1 MQAEV
6 VLWSV
11 CDYRLFSDDVNNL
24 LGRPLVIS
32 INSKV
37 LLYCHLG
44 DHRGEQTMS
53 DHRLRGLVR
62 PLLDEHPR
70 IRSLAKRVYLH
81 AARTRHSVARLVPS
95 AITARPRQLT
105 VAITAHCN
113 LRCAGCRYG
122 RDFMPGQR
130 LALSTVIDV
139 LADAKAGGIERVR
152 FYGGEP
158 LLHPDLPTMIRRA
171 CELGLSPYITTNGT
185 HLGLKVRSLYDAG
198 LRLASIG
205 FYGIGDAY
213 EAYTQRPDHF
223 RRLEQS
229 LEAVLRTC
237 GSGIELQ
244 LNFVLFRPTCTVDA
258 VRAAWHFAERYG
270 MYFHIDLAGSS
281 IPFFTAGPDGQLL
294 LRPDDRAAADAVV
307 REMLTL
313 RRRNPRRFLHSEA
326 FIRSIP
332 DWLINGTAMRVPC
345 DAYELLW
352 IGADG
357 TVQLCDTALPLG
369 NINHQR
375 LRDIL
380 FSPEHQ
386 RAARDGFQLN
396 CPNCTCLAESRIQ
409 KDLPSLRRY
418 SRRLPGE
425 ER

>member
-1 MQAEV
+1 MA
-6 VLWSV
+6 LA
-11 CDYRLFSDDVNNL
+11 CDRKLFFHDTNNL
-24 LGRPLVIS
+24 HAQSFVTS
-32 INSKV
+32 IERV
-37 LLYCHLG
+37 VFLYSCFG
-44 DHRGEQTMS
+44 DQEGGHTMS
-53 DHRLRGLVR
+53 GHRLRGLVR
-62 PLLDEHPR
+62 PLLDDHLR
-70 IRSLAKRVYLH
+70 IRSLAKHVYLH

-95 AITARPRQLT
+95 AIAARPRQLT

-139 LADAKAGGIERVR
+139 LTDAKAGGIERVR

-158 LLHPDLPTMIRRA
+158 LLHPDLPAMVRHA
-171 CELGLSPYITTNGT
+171 CELGLYPYITTNGT
-185 HLGLKVRSLYDAG
+185 HLGLKIRPLYDAG

-213 EAYTQRPDHF
+213 EAYTQRPGHF

-229 LEAVLRTC
+229 LEAVRRIC
-237 GSGIELQ
+237 GSGVELQ
-244 LNFVLFRPTCTVDA
+244 LNFVLLRPTCTVDA
-258 VRAAWHFAERYG
+258 VRAAWHFAERYD
-270 MYFHIDLAGSS
+270 MYFHVDLGGTS
-281 IPFFTAGPDGQLL
+281 IPFFTAGPDGELL
-294 LRPDDRAAADAVV
+294 LRPDDREAAEAVA

-313 RRRNPRRFLHSEA
+313 RRRGPRRFLHSEA

-332 DWLINGTAMRVPC
+332 DWLIKGPAMRVPC

-352 IGADG
+352 VGADG
-357 TVQLCDTALPLG
+357 TLQLCDTALPLG
-369 NINHQR
+369 NVNRQR

-386 RAARDGFQLN
+386 RAARCGFRLN

-418 SRRLPGE
+418 ARPLPGE
-425 ER
+425 EH